1 MELTR
6 KGHDAFKLFLGNTL
20 ALCIAI
26 SPDPADAIP
35 LFNRYKKEEAK
46 NEAKGKRQGE
56 MYDNMRAGELV
67 LHENIQGNPV
77 FFLANFLASVIY
89 RIKH

>member
-1 MELTR
+1 MLLNIFWGILGLYVLLSLLILPMQYRFLT
-6 KGHDAFKLFLGNTL
+6 
-20 ALCIAI
+20 AI
-26 SPDPADAIP
+26 
-35 LFNRYKKEEAK
+35 KKEEAK
-46 NEAKGKRQGE
+46 NMAKEKRQGE
-56 MYDNMRAGELV
+56 MYDNMRAGKLV

>member
-1 MELTR
+1 MLLNIFWGILGLYVLLSLLILPMQYRYLT
-6 KGHDAFKLFLGNTL
+6 
-20 ALCIAI
+20 AI
-26 SPDPADAIP
+26 
-35 LFNRYKKEEAK
+35 KKEEAK
-46 NEAKGKRQGE
+46 SKAKGKRQGE

>member
-1 MELTR
+1 MLLNIFWGILGLYVLLSLLILPMQYRYLT
-6 KGHDAFKLFLGNTL
+6 
-20 ALCIAI
+20 AI
-26 SPDPADAIP
+26 
-35 LFNRYKKEEAK
+35 KKVEVK
-46 NEAKGKRQGE
+46 NKAKGKRQGE

>member
-1 MELTR
+1 MLLNIFWGILGLYVLLSLLILPMQYRYLT
-6 KGHDAFKLFLGNTL
+6 
-20 ALCIAI
+20 AI
-26 SPDPADAIP
+26 
-35 LFNRYKKEEAK
+35 KKEEAK
-46 NEAKGKRQGE
+46 NKAKGKRQGE
-56 MYDNMRAGELV
+56 MYGNMRAGELV

>member
-1 MELTR
+1 M
-6 KGHDAFKLFLGNTL
+6 
-20 ALCIAI
+20 
-26 SPDPADAIP
+26 
-35 LFNRYKKEEAK
+35 LFNIFGGILGLYVLLSLLILPMQYHYLSAIKKEEAQNK
-46 NEAKGKRQGE
+46 AKGKRQGE

>member
-1 MELTR
+1 
-6 KGHDAFKLFLGNTL
+6 
-20 ALCIAI
+20 
-26 SPDPADAIP
+26 
-35 LFNRYKKEEAK
+35 
-46 NEAKGKRQGE
+46 

-89 RIKH
+89 RFKH

>member
-1 MELTR
+1 MMLLNIFWGILGLYVLLSLLILPMQYRYLT
-6 KGHDAFKLFLGNTL
+6 
-20 ALCIAI
+20 AI
-26 SPDPADAIP
+26 
-35 LFNRYKKEEAK
+35 KKVEVK
-46 NEAKGKRQGE
+46 NKAKGKRQGE